1 VGDIDFQVTSIV
13 ENSNKFQKTGF
24 WKEKSV
30 EDMVTIGP
38 MAQAT
43 LVFIIFI
50 KIYQN
55 VIMIYSPKHYCINA
69 SHIFYIN
76 SIYHLM
82 PWQIYGCYNFCD
94 VLYYKC
100 TQNYVQ
106 CKPKLPNTM
115 PNPNILN
122 YVASS

>member
-1 VGDIDFQVTSIV
+1 MGDIDFQVISTID
-13 ENSNKFQKTGF
+13 NSNKFQKTRS

-30 EDMVTIGP
+30 EDVVILGP
-38 MAQAT
+38 MAHAT

-55 VIMIYSPKHYCINA
+55 VIMIYSPKHYSINA
-69 SHIFYIN
+69 SHIFN
-76 SIYHLM
+76 TNLVYHLM
-82 PWQIYGCYNFCD
+82 PCQIYGCYNFCD

-100 TQNYVQ
+100 KNYDQ
-106 CKPKLPNTM
+106 CKPKLPYTM

-122 YVASS
+122 YATSS